1 MKSEKKL
8 QLLKPDAAP
17 RGDSSYDKLVSVCG
31 VSQQKTRL
39 TCVERVRQKV
49 HERVP
54 HERAHGERHE
64 QLQRGVLVRAGQQR
78 QHGHGQQPRH
88 RDAEHRAE
96 RRQPGRGR
104 DGGQPRHR
112 RHHRVLLLCPLA
124 SILEIE
130 DEDLLHL
137 RTIVTVEMLLV
148 MFVIFFYTFPPK
160 CADLCSVVVAVM
172 VTGVVMMVGGCVTMT
187 GPQRNVVSVSRGV
200 ITGNCYGEQR
210 GRDQAGQPPPAGGG
224 AGPHGHAAHCSV
236 TCHVSRVTCLHLD
249 SVR

>member
-17 RGDSSYDKLVSVCG
+17 RGDSSYDKLVSASG

-39 TCVERVRQKV
+39 TCVERVGQKV

-88 RDAEHRAE
+88 RDTEHRAE

-124 SILEIE
+124 AILEIE

-137 RTIVTVEMLLV
+137 RAIVIVEMLLV
-148 MFVIFFYTFPPK
+148 MFVIFFNTFLPK
-160 CADLCSVVVAVM
+160 CNDLCSVVVAVM
-172 VTGVVMMVGGCVTMT
+172 VTGVVMMVG
-187 GPQRNVVSVSRGV
+187 
-200 ITGNCYGEQR
+200 
-210 GRDQAGQPPPAGGG
+210 
-224 AGPHGHAAHCSV
+224 
-236 TCHVSRVTCLHLD
+236 
-249 SVR
+249 

>member
-1 MKSEKKL
+1 M
-8 QLLKPDAAP
+8 
-17 RGDSSYDKLVSVCG
+17 
-31 VSQQKTRL
+31 
-39 TCVERVRQKV
+39 RQEV

-54 HERAHGERHE
+54 HERADGERHE
-64 QLQRGVLVRAGQQR
+64 QLQRGVLVRAGEQR
-78 QHGHGQQPRH
+78 QHGHRQQPRH
-88 RDAEHRAE
+88 RDAEDGAE

-124 SILEIE
+124 PILQTE

-137 RTIVTVEMLLV
+137 RAIVIVEMLLV
-148 MFVIFFYTFPPK
+148 MFVIFFSTLQPK
-160 CADLCSVVVAVM
+160 CDDLCSVVVVVL
-172 VTGVVMMVGGCVTMT
+172 VTGVVMMVGGCVMMMMT
-187 GPQRNVVSVSRGV
+187 GPQHNVVSLSCDV
-200 ITGNCYGEQR
+200 ITGHCYGEQR